1 MFYLKSINFE
11 NFCGYKK
18 IVLSFFK
25 DNKPLP
31 LSVFFGPNG
40 TGKSTILSGI
50 RIISNPY
57 QFYGRENDL
66 YFRKMT
72 FHEDYDPTYAGFM
85 KSSREMM
92 LEGTFVDVEMKEY
105 KVIIDKNGIIDSQL
119 PRYNSDQEGWSIF
132 TDADHPINMNKFQ
145 LKEEAKDKFLEIA
158 SYVYGLPLELGKPIE
173 THDFNETARF
183 YQDLIIV
190 KNEVRVHFKRMSD
203 GERKIATL
211 LRTICNESVMNPSKI
226 CLIDNAEM
234 HIYFKR
240 HPGLVRR
247 LISIFPD
254 MQFITTSHSS
264 TFIQAAKSQ
273 VGENSLF
280 DLEKF
285 HGYDMVKYDSTT
297 EPERFC
303 AETRSVEG

>member
-1 MFYLKSINFE
+1 MLYLKNIDFE

-18 IVLSFFK
+18 IELSFFK
-25 DNKPLP
+25 ENNFLP

-66 YFRKMT
+66 YFRKMI
-72 FHEDYDPTYAGFM
+72 FHEDYDPTYSGFM
-85 KSSREMM
+85 SSSRK
-92 LEGTFVDVEMKEY
+92 LSLKGTFVDEKGVEY
-105 KVIIDKNGIIDSQL
+105 VSHIDSNGIVDTNL

-132 TDADHPINMNKFQ
+132 TDADHPINLNKFQ
-145 LKEEAKDKFLEIA
+145 LKSEAKEKFLEIA
-158 SYVYGLPLELGKPIE
+158 SYVYGLPIELGKPVD
-173 THDFNETARF
+173 TFDLNDKATF
-183 YQDLIIV
+183 YQDLIIK

-203 GERKIATL
+203 GEKKIATL

-240 HPGLVRR
+240 HPGLVKR
-247 LISIFPD
+247 LIRIFPD
-254 MQFITTSHSS
+254 TQFITTSHSY
-264 TFIQAAKSQ
+264 TFIQSVKDN
-273 VGENSLF
+273 VCENALF
-280 DLEKF
+280 DLEKY
-285 HGYDMVKYDSTT
+285 HGFDIVKY
-297 EPERFC
+297 E
-303 AETRSVEG
+303 

>member
-1 MFYLKSINFE
+1 M
-11 NFCGYKK
+11 KK
-18 IVLSFFK
+18 GTVMPI
-25 DNKPLP
+25 
-31 LSVFFGPNG
+31 SVFFGPNG

-50 RIISNPY
+50 RILSNPY
-57 QFYGRENDL
+57 QFYGRDNDL

-72 FHEDYDPTYAGFM
+72 FHEDYDPTYAGFI
-85 KSSREMM
+85 KSEREMI
-92 LEGTFVDVEMKEY
+92 LEGIFIDSSMKEY
-105 KVIIDKNGIIDSQL
+105 KVVLDTNGIVESEL

-145 LKEEAKDKFLEIA
+145 LKHEAKEKFMNIA
-158 SYVYGLPLELGKPIE
+158 SYVYGLPLELGKPVD
-173 THDFNETARF
+173 THDFNETATF
-183 YQDLIIV
+183 YQDLVIH
-190 KNEVRVHFKRMSD
+190 KNEVKVHFKRMSD

-240 HPGLVRR
+240 HPGLVKR

-254 MQFITTSHSS
+254 FQFITTSHSS
-264 TFIQAAKSQ
+264 TFIQAAREMA
-273 VGENSLF
+273 GEESLF

-285 HGYDMVKYDSTT
+285 HGYDMVRYDSTT
-297 EPERFC
+297 EPAGFC
-303 AETRSVEG
+303 AETRSVEE